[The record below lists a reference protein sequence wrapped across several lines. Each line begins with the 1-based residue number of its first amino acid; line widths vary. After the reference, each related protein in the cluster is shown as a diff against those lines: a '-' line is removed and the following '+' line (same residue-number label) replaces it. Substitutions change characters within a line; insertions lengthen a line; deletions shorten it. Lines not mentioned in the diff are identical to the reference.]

1 MSALIPGLQLV
12 SEFVTLAHERELLAT
27 IDASPWRNDLER
39 RVQHYG
45 WVYDY
50 KRRAVDDSMY
60 LGPLPSW
67 AHELAARLRDEGYM
81 ASIADQLIVNEYAPG
96 QGIAR
101 HVDCKPCFGP
111 VVASLSLGSATT
123 MVLQRGR
130 EPEKHELRLPV
141 RSLLVLAEDARYV
154 WTHMIPARQSDV
166 VDGVRRARA
175 RRVSLTFRTVLRGEA

>member
-1 MSALIPGLQLV
+1 MSALIPGLQLIPNFV
-12 SEFVTLAHERELLAT
+12 SAEQERELLAT
-27 IDASPWRNDLER
+27 IDGSPWRDDLER

-50 KRRAVDDSMY
+50 KRRAVDDSMF

-67 AHELAARLRDEGYM
+67 ALELAARLRDADYM
-81 ASIADQLIVNEYAPG
+81 AATADQLIVNEYVPG
-96 QGIAR
+96 QGIAK

-130 EPEKHELRLPV
+130 APEKLELRLPT
-141 RSLLVLAEDARYV
+141 RSLLVLADDARYL
-154 WTHMIPARQSDV
+154 WSHMIPARQSDV